1 MDKTNNVSRQQLKDA
16 LIRLGVSAGMVLEVH
31 SSLSSFGHLEGG
43 AMTLID
49 TLKEIV
55 EAFREAGLEEMLNI
69 DFSVVGDLKYYNGI
83 IFKGFAAGVPDG
95 VISGGQY
102 DKLMKSMKR
111 TSKAIGFGVYIDSL
125 GKLSKFDGEE
135 VEIK

>member
-1 MDKTNNVSRQQLKDA
+1 MTTYGDPEEVIPQLEQAFLDTPIFSSEEK
-16 LIRLGVSAGMVLEVH
+16 SAFAK
-31 SSLSSFGHLEGG
+31 SIG
-43 AMTLID
+43 A
-49 TLKEIV
+49 LKEIV

>member
-1 MDKTNNVSRQQLKDA
+1 M
-16 LIRLGVSAGMVLEVH
+16 
-31 SSLSSFGHLEGG
+31 
-43 AMTLID
+43 
-49 TLKEIV
+49 
-55 EAFREAGLEEMLNI
+55 
-69 DFSVVGDLKYYNGI
+69 
-83 IFKGFAAGVPDG
+83 
-95 VISGGQY
+95 SGGQY